1 MSKYAILLSFYSD
14 LNKFHN
20 LNHQK
25 ESTKEKKATVY
36 DNALEPYKEYLE
48 IYFYQYKTLSD
59 AKKGLG
65 KNLTLLIL
73 FVKHIVIKK
82 WIIDWYIF
90 KKKL

>member
-1 MSKYAILLSFYSD
+1 MSKYPILLSFYSD

-25 ESTKEKKATVY
+25 ESTKQKKATVY

-59 AKKGLG
+59 AKKELG
-65 KNLTLLIL
+65 KNITLLIL
-73 FVKHIVIKK
+73 SLKHIVIMSSLKMRN
-82 WIIDWYIF
+82 
-90 KKKL
+90 